1 MVLNDLKS
9 HHIHKAHENVVRK
22 YNNFQNWHRCV
33 HCLDEYFQEDQE
45 LIDHNLKE
53 HKEKTVSLSKCEI
66 SLASLDDDN
75 ENIEIEDDTKSGILE
90 QLQQFQCLKCP
101 QKCDDLSKLCQHYVE
116 KHKNIIEKD
125 WLPCPICITKPKS
138 SKMEALL
145 KDYFYSDD
153 ELDFH
158 FEDCHQNIQ
167 FVCDFCNTLVKNRE
181 EANQHLSRYGFF
193 REINKDKK
201 ICEFYV
207 NFL

>member
-9 HHIHKAHENVVRK
+9 HHLHKAHERVVL
-22 YNNFQNWHRCV
+22 NSDNFEKWHRCV
-33 HCLDEYFQEDQE
+33 HCLDEYFQDKQE
-45 LIDHNLKE
+45 LISHNVKE

-66 SLASLDDDN
+66 SLASLD
-75 ENIEIEDDTKSGILE
+75 ENNEIEDDKTGILE
-90 QLQQFQCLKCP
+90 QLQQLQCLKCP
-101 QKCDDLSKLCQHYVE
+101 QKFEDLSKICQHYLE
-116 KHKNIIEKD
+116 THKNIVESD

-138 SKMEALL
+138 SKIGDLL

-181 EANQHLSRYGFF
+181 EANQHLSRYDFF
-193 REINKDKK
+193 
-201 ICEFYV
+201 
-207 NFL
+207 